1 MQKLVDTM
9 KPTILIFDQGVG
21 AVRNVHTDLEP
32 YLTDEF
38 NIIFHDWHYT
48 DSEFYEKEKNA
59 DLVMTGMDGYYYLK
73 NVFPFEHFK
82 KYVFVSHGYPEFTD
96 SLPSG
101 LTYGMTSYVIRHFF
115 PQNCPVYLV
124 KNGVNH
130 TMFDYVERDGK
141 INTIGW
147 CGRSHFPSKRFSM
160 AVELGV
166 FTDISLSTIDGKQ
179 WKSREEVKKW
189 YKDIDA
195 LLVTSG
201 PEDWSET
208 GPLPAF
214 EAIVSGVLVIGT
226 KVGNFSFVPG
236 PKFST
241 VEEGIQ
247 ILIDLKQ
254 NPEKAKRIARQ
265 QYECVMELW
274 TYEKNASQWKSLFN
288 IGLEKARSSFQN

>member
-1 MQKLVDTM
+1 M
-9 KPTILIFDQGVG
+9 KPTILIFDQGFG

-38 NIIFHDWHYT
+38 NIIFHDWHFT
-48 DSEFYEKEKNA
+48 DCKFYEKEREA
-59 DLVMTGMDGYYYLK
+59 DLVMTGLDGYYYLK

-96 SLPSG
+96 PLPIG

-130 TMFDYVERDGK
+130 TIFNHVERSGELRS
-141 INTIGW
+141 IGW
-147 CGRSHFPSKRFSM
+147 CGRSTFPSKRFSM
-160 AVELGV
+160 AVEIANSINTPM
-166 FTDISLSTIDGKQ
+166 TDASEKG
-179 WKSREEVKKW
+179 WKSRDDLKEW
-189 YKDIDA
+189 YKSIDL

-201 PEDWSET
+201 PEDWCET

-214 EAIVSGVLVIGT
+214 EAIASGVPVIGT
-226 KVGNFSFVPG
+226 KVGNFACIPG

-241 VEEGIQ
+241 LEEGIQ
-247 ILIDLKQ
+247 ILTDLKS
-254 NPEKAKRIARQ
+254 NPAKMRQIAKE
-265 QYECVMELW
+265 QYDCVMDLW
-274 TYEKNASQWKSLFN
+274 TYEKNASQWKNLFN
-288 IGLEKARSSFQN
+288 IGLDKARSSFQN

>member
-1 MQKLVDTM
+1 M
-9 KPTILIFDQGVG
+9 KPTILIFDQGFG
-21 AVRNVHTDLEP
+21 AVRNVHTDLES
-32 YLTDEF
+32 YLSDEF
-38 NIIFHDWHYT
+38 NIVFHDWHFT
-48 DSEFYEKEKNA
+48 NSEFYEKEKTA
-59 DLVMTGMDGYYYLK
+59 DLVMTGLDGYYYLK

-96 SLPSG
+96 PLPDG

-130 TMFDYVERDGK
+130 NIFNHVERTGELR
-141 INTIGW
+141 TIGW
-147 CGRSHFPSKRFSM
+147 CGRSTFPSKRFSM
-160 AVELGV
+160 AAEIA
-166 FTDISLSTIDGKQ
+166 ISTNTPLSDASEKG
-179 WKSREEVKKW
+179 WKSRDDLKEW
-189 YKDIDA
+189 YKTIDI

-201 PEDWSET
+201 PEDWCET

-214 EAIVSGVLVIGT
+214 EAIASGVPVIGT
-226 KVGNFSFVPG
+226 KVGNFSCIPG

-247 ILIDLKQ
+247 ILTDLKS
-254 NPEKAKRIARQ
+254 NPAKLREIAKE
-265 QYECVMELW
+265 QYDCLLDLW
-274 TYEKNASQWKSLFN
+274 TYEKNASQWKNLFN